1 MSRPLA
7 RRCRD
12 LPGEQLDTSELRIST
27 HVIRDEDRSPD
38 RLIMG
43 AIGFRSNCP
52 GPCRPHTGE
61 LLFWSR
67 RVRVASAVGAVAA
80 LVLLGGDVASTA
92 ATVLRA
98 VPGGHRRAERCPPRQ
113 PAAPKPAALRISPRP
128 EQRGR
133 QSRRSRIRR
142 RLLRNP

>member
-1 MSRPLA
+1 MSRPPA

-38 RLIMG
+38 RLIIG
-43 AIGFRSNCP
+43 AIGYRSNCP

-92 ATVLRA
+92 A
-98 VPGGHRRAERCPPRQ
+98 RCPGQCQVANAAQTLSAPQ
-113 PAAPKPAALRISPRP
+113 PPAPKPAALRISPRP
-128 EQRGR
+128 SSEDV
-133 QSRRSRIRR
+133 
-142 RLLRNP
+142 NPAAAVSVAAFS